1 VVRLSALE
9 NAGGAAADAR
19 VDGIIA
25 RLEGVEKSGGS
36 TAPDKRVTEI
46 IARLDGIEK
55 AQKSGGGSAAFE
67 SLAERLKALEAGGGS
82 AAPEGLANFQ
92 AEFRARFE
100 DLQHRMQL
108 VEAPSPAGDDV
119 KSLIH
124 KESERW
130 TQWARNTLG
139 EVGELRQK
147 VEKVVADRSVATSQG
162 GDPSLSEA
170 MKALGD
176 TITESLGKSVTNDVR
191 ALRSQMYF
199 VFFTIGMLYALGAFF
214 TYMAMSPGS

>member
-1 VVRLSALE
+1 
-9 NAGGAAADAR
+9 
-19 VDGIIA
+19 
-25 RLEGVEKSGGS
+25 
-36 TAPDKRVTEI
+36 
-46 IARLDGIEK
+46 
-55 AQKSGGGSAAFE
+55 
-67 SLAERLKALEAGGGS
+67 
-82 AAPEGLANFQ
+82 LANFQ
-92 AEFRARFE
+92 AEFRARFD
-100 DLQHRMQL
+100 DLQHRMQQ

-147 VEKVVADRSVATSQG
+147 VEKVVAERGVATSQG